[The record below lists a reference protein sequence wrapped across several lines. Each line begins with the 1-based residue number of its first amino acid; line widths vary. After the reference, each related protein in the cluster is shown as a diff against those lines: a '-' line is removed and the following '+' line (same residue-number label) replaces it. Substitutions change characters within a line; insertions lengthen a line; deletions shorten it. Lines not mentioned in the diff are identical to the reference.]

1 MKQAIPGLSLSGQQE
16 STALVVWP
24 SVSAKPM
31 GQYLGRL
38 YEKKEGVGLFTL
50 GNFFV
55 LLSIP
60 IAIPLYLANV
70 LPVVGI
76 RYRITNRS
84 ILVERGVQAV
94 VERQIALDEFDYIKI
109 DQKPGQAWFRSA
121 DMIFFRTVSPEVEG
135 EEVFRL
141 AGVPYPESFQAACRK
156 AAMTYRGFQE
166 IRQRQ
171 AAGS

>member
-16 STALVVWP
+16 ATALVVWP
-24 SVSAKPM
+24 SVSATPI
-31 GQYLGRL
+31 GQFLGRL
-38 YEKKEGVGLFTL
+38 YEKREGTGVLTL
-50 GNFFV
+50 GNLFV
-55 LLSIP
+55 FLSIP
-60 IAIPLYLANV
+60 IAVPLYLANV
-70 LPVVGI
+70 LPVIGT

-94 VERQIALDEFDYIKI
+94 VERQVALDQFDRIEI

-121 DMIFFRTVSPEVEG
+121 DMIFWRNSSPEASEV
-135 EEVFRL
+135 EVFRL

-166 IRQRQ
+166 IRVRQ
-171 AAGS
+171 TAGS